1 MGIFQ
6 YVDSQT
12 GKGYDFT
19 ISGENPSDAEFAKIA
34 QILQRDRE
42 EDLKAYKDRYGED
55 LYVDDGTALG
65 RGGARG
71 FQQVKQAVGET
82 IGTIG
87 EQTGLGFLENYGT
100 GLEERARQEQGLLSL
115 TQPERMQSTDVDS
128 IGSALTYA
136 GEVVGEQAP
145 LFGLGVAGAA
155 TTAVAA
161 PILGAGTLASSA

>member
-19 ISGENPSDAEFAKIA
+19 ISGENPSDVEFAKIA
-34 QILQRDRE
+34 QILQQDRE

-71 FQQVKQAVGET
+71 FQQVKEAVGET

-100 GLEERARQEQGLLSL
+100 GVEERAGQQLGRLSL
-115 TQPERMQSTDVDS
+115 EQPKRLQSTDVDS

-136 GEVVGEQAP
+136 GEVVGEQ
-145 LFGLGVAGAA
+145 GTQLGPVSY
-155 TTAVAA
+155 TH
-161 PILGAGTLASSA
+161 LTLPTSALV

>member
-34 QILQRDRE
+34 QILQQDRE
-42 EDLKAYKDRYGED
+42 EDRKAYKDRYGAD
-55 LYVDDGTALG
+55 LYIDDGTALG

-71 FQQVKQAVGET
+71 FQRVKQAVGET

-100 GLEERARQEQGLLSL
+100 GVEERAGQQLGLLSL
-115 TQPERMQSTDVDS
+115 EQPKRLQSS
-128 IGSALTYA
+128 RR
-136 GEVVGEQAP
+136 
-145 LFGLGVAGAA
+145 
-155 TTAVAA
+155 
-161 PILGAGTLASSA
+161 